1 MKRTKDFFLPDRN
14 GRVNTESQ
22 EPLIVKNGSPCP
34 CCGYRTIPN
43 NGDAIAYIC
52 PICYWEI
59 DVFLSGEEEPSDEN
73 HGLSLKAA
81 RNNYKTYGAVL
92 PRLKRYC
99 RLPTKEEQ
107 EDFENHFE
115 EGKNAT

>member
-22 EPLIVKNGSPCP
+22 EPLIVKNG
-34 CCGYRTIPN
+34 
-43 NGDAIAYIC
+43 DAIAYIC
-52 PICYWEI
+52 PIGYWEI

-115 EGKNAT
+115 EGKNST